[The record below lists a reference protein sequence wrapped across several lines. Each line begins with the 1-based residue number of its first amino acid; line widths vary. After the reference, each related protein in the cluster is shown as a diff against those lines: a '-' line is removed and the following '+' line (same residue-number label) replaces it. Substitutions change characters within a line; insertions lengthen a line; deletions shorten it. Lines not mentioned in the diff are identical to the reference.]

1 MEIYKSKVMGFCYG
15 VKRAMKIAENA
26 ANLGIKAVTYGPII
40 HNPQVVG
47 RLSEKGVYPVD
58 DLDTLTDETVIIR
71 SHGVG
76 PSCYNKLKC
85 KNLALMDA
93 TCPFVKRNQEI
104 TKDLV
109 ADGKTVVLIGEKKHP
124 EMKSVAE
131 WAVGHS
137 FQVETLEDV
146 DRLPDMEEAHIVTQT
161 TFSVALADQLVQ
173 VIRQRIPH
181 VFLHKSICDATM
193 QRQQAAR
200 ELARKVDVMIVI
212 GGR

>member
-26 ANLGIKAVTYGPII
+26 ANSGIKAVTYGPII

-47 RLSEKGVYPVD
+47 RLSEKGVHPVD

-109 ADGKTVVLIGEKKHP
+109 ADGKTSYS
-124 EMKSVAE
+124 SVKR
-131 WAVGHS
+131 S
-137 FQVETLEDV
+137 T
-146 DRLPDMEEAHIVTQT
+146 
-161 TFSVALADQLVQ
+161 
-173 VIRQRIPH
+173 
-181 VFLHKSICDATM
+181 
-193 QRQQAAR
+193 
-200 ELARKVDVMIVI
+200 RK
-212 GGR
+212 

>member
-26 ANLGIKAVTYGPII
+26 ANSGIKAVTYGPII

-47 RLSEKGVYPVD
+47 RLSEKGVHPVE

-124 EMKSVAE
+124 EMKAGYRVPFGWVIPSIAVIASV
-131 WAVGHS
+131 WLLINS
-137 FQVETLEDV
+137 DV
-146 DRLPDMEEAHIVTQT
+146 SKLIAGLGAMLVVAPLYFVMKKVTPKNI
-161 TFSVALADQLVQ
+161 S
-173 VIRQRIPH
+173 
-181 VFLHKSICDATM
+181 
-193 QRQQAAR
+193 
-200 ELARKVDVMIVI
+200 E
-212 GGR
+212 